1 MRRRRYPLG
10 LLRTGALAALGLV
23 SLALTAPLAP
33 FGGASAP
40 GHSDAADVWTTGDK
54 VAVGTAVES
63 PASPLWFTA
72 VRGGLADLLYPRV
85 DQDNLRQFGY
95 LVTDGS
101 SFLFDSMRDG
111 LAVSRV
117 IDDRALLYQTT
128 VTDPAHGFVLVSEFI
143 VDPARPVVLLQT
155 QYIGPRSFHVYAYLV
170 PHLLD
175 GGRGQ
180 TGWFAANR
188 AYVSRLDRW
197 LAVGSTASMARHTAG
212 YLRVNDGFEELRHF
226 DLVHRDDRAGP
237 GRITLTWE
245 VPNASEWTVALGMG
259 SSQAQA
265 DGSVTDSLKAGFAA
279 VRAAYRDGW
288 LRYAARLDSLG
299 GRATSLYYHSAEII
313 KAAEDRQQPGAIVAS
328 LALPWGNATL
338 DSPVDV
344 GYRKVWPR
352 DLYHAAS
359 GLLAAGDE
367 RTAMDVVH
375 FMRSQ
380 QLADGSLPQN
390 TDLDGRRQWT
400 GDQLDETADAIL
412 LAVRLA
418 PRIAPGSG
426 PDIAAAAEYLVRRG
440 PSTEQERWEENS
452 GYSPAT
458 MAAEIAALRA
468 AAQWARAGQQTA
480 QATRWQA
487 VADQWDAQVE
497 ALTYVTSGP
506 LGSGYYLRISADGHP
521 TADDPLTIANGGGT
535 FDQRLIVDPS
545 FLELVRLGIRPP
557 ADPRIRSTLAV
568 LDAVDRGDSRSGSGW
583 YRYPHDGYGESTL
596 GGPPDGHGHLWPLL
610 SGERGVYAVLAGDDV
625 APLVRELEAWAGP
638 EQLLSEQVWEGTGAP
653 TGSARPLV
661 WAHAEYIV
669 LLRATITGRVDDQPG

>member
-1 MRRRRYPLG
+1 MRQRGYRLG
-10 LLRTGALAALGLV
+10 LLRTSALVALGAL
-23 SLALTAPLAP
+23 SLALTAPVAP
-33 FGGASAP
+33 SSGTSAP
-40 GHSDAADVWTTGDK
+40 GRSVAADVWTTGDK

-101 SFLFDSMRDG
+101 SFLFDSMKDG

-128 VTDPAHGFVLVSEFI
+128 VSDPAHGFVLISEFA
-143 VDPARPVVLLQT
+143 VDPARPVVLMQT
-155 QYIGPRSFHVYAYLV
+155 QYIGPSRFHVYAYLV

-175 GGRGQ
+175 SGREQ
-180 TGWFAANR
+180 TGWFAGSR
-188 AYVSRLDRW
+188 AYVSRLGRW
-197 LAVGSTASMARHTAG
+197 MAVGSTGSMARHSAG
-212 YLRVNDGFEELRHF
+212 YLRANDGLEQLRHF
-226 DLVHRDDRAGP
+226 DLGQRYDRAGP
-237 GRITLTWE
+237 GRVTLTWE
-245 VPNASEWTVALGMG
+245 VPNASAWTVALGMG
-259 SSQAQA
+259 QSQAEA
-265 DGSVTDSLKAGFAA
+265 DRSVTDSLQSGYAA

-288 LRYAARLDSLG
+288 LRYAARLDPLG
-299 GRATSLYYHSAEII
+299 GRATALYYHSAEII
-313 KAAEDRQQPGAIVAS
+313 KVAEDRERPGAIVAS
-328 LALPWGNATL
+328 LALPWGDATL
-338 DSPVDV
+338 DTPVDV

-367 RTAMDVVH
+367 RTAIDVVH

-380 QLADGSLPQN
+380 QLADGSMPQN

-400 GDQLDETADAIL
+400 GDQLDETADAML

-418 PRIAPGSG
+418 PRIAAGSG
-426 PDIAAAAEYLVRRG
+426 PDIAAAAAYLLRRG
-440 PSTEQERWEENS
+440 PLTEQERWEENS

-468 AAQWARAGQQTA
+468 AARWARTQQQDA
-480 QATRWQA
+480 QATRWQG

-497 ALTYVTSGP
+497 GFTYVTSGP
-506 LGSGYYLRISADGHP
+506 LGTGYYLRISADGHP
-521 TADDPLTIANGGGT
+521 TADDPLSIANGGGT

-545 FLELVRLGIRPP
+545 FLELVRLGIRGP

-583 YRYPHDGYGESTL
+583 YRYPHDGYGESTP
-596 GGPPDGHGHLWPLL
+596 GGAPDGRGHLWPLL
-610 SGERGVYAVLAGDDV
+610 AGERGIYAVLAGDDV
-625 APLVRELEAWAGP
+625 APMVRALEAWAGP
-638 EQLLSEQVWEGTGAP
+638 EHLLSEQVWEGTGAP

-669 LLRATITGRVDDQPG
+669 LLRAALTGRVDDQPH